1 MGLVSH
7 YFIRNNFGRTPHFC
21 FCKMKI
27 LRYNP
32 ETVTVEKDGSV
43 LVYNLDEIRRKAIH
57 DDAVMEVLREYVKFK
72 LQQRG
77 LM

>member
-1 MGLVSH
+1 
-7 YFIRNNFGRTPHFC
+7 
-21 FCKMKI
+21 MKI

-57 DDAVMEVLREYVKFK
+57 DDAMMEVLREYVKFK
-72 LQQRG
+72 LKQRG

>member
-1 MGLVSH
+1 
-7 YFIRNNFGRTPHFC
+7 
-21 FCKMKI
+21 MKI

-43 LVYNLDEIRRKAIH
+43 LVYNLDEIRRKAIR
-57 DDAVMEVLREYVKFK
+57 DEGLMEVLREYVKFK

-77 LM
+77 ML